1 MAGKGQLTRRQALR
15 RGLGVVGASMAAPIV
30 LPSSTLGRGGDT
42 APSDRIAMGFVGLGG
57 QGSGHLFGG
66 AWTYLPGGYLARKDV
81 QVLAVC
87 DVQQK
92 RADHGKSARPG
103 ALRAAIWQG

>member
-1 MAGKGQLTRRQALR
+1 MIVPASAL
-15 RGLGVVGASMAAPIV
+15 GLDGGTP
-30 LPSSTLGRGGDT
+30 PSE
-42 APSDRIAMGFVGLGG
+42 RITMGFVGLGG

-92 RADHGKSARPG
+92 RADQAKTRVTQHYEQASVQAE
-103 ALRAAIWQG
+103 